1 MAKHQNI
8 ALFVPHQGCP
18 QDCVFCNQARITGQK
33 RENQL
38 NENQVRETIDSQ
50 LNTMSKDDHVEIA
63 YFGGS
68 FTGLPRSYQTMLLAV
83 AKEYIDQ
90 GKVHGIRLSTR
101 PDYIN
106 ESILRYLDSY
116 GVTTIELGTQSMI
129 QEVLDRTKRGH
140 TVEHT
145 KQAATLI
152 KEHPSFQ
159 LGLQLL
165 PGLPGDTLEY
175 SVYSAVEV
183 AKLKPDFVR
192 IYPTLVIKGT
202 ELEWDYA
209 LGRYQPMT
217 MDEAIERVAKMWLVF
232 MQANVPV
239 IRMGLQPSED
249 LREEGTVIA
258 GPFHPA
264 FRQLV
269 EGYLFEDLLQV
280 IKAEAVPE
288 IIRIHPADET
298 ALRGRKGSRWKGFIN
313 QLTQSVILELDRN
326 EPRQCVTVISAGR
339 KQTYHMSQLL
349 STS

>member
-33 RENQL
+33 REERLTEELVRQTIEEQL
-38 NENQVRETIDSQ
+38 ATISTNDYI
-50 LNTMSKDDHVEIA
+50 EIA

-68 FTGLPRSYQTMLLAV
+68 FTGLPRSYQTMLLSV

-90 GKVHGIRLSTR
+90 GRIQGIRLSTR

-106 ESILRYLDSY
+106 PAILEYLASY

-129 QEVLDRTKRGH
+129 QEVLDKTKRGH
-140 TVEHT
+140 TVEQT
-145 KQAATLI
+145 IKAAKLI
-152 KEHPSFQ
+152 TEHPAFK

-175 SVYSAVEV
+175 SLYSAHEV
-183 AKLKPDFVR
+183 VKLAPDFVR

-202 ELEWDYA
+202 ELEWDFA

-217 MDEAIERVAKMWLVF
+217 MEEAVERVAKMWVIF
-232 MQANVPV
+232 IKAGIPV

-269 EGYLFEDLLQV
+269 EGYLFEHLLEKVHQEYKQPQR
-280 IKAEAVPE
+280 IK
-288 IIRIHPADET
+288 IHPADET
-298 ALRGRKGSRWKGFIN
+298 AFRGKKGLRWKGFV
-313 QLTQSVILELDRN
+313 QKLSSPLLLELDREMTRGN
-326 EPRQCVTVISAGR
+326 LLVEGIEGQAI
-339 KQTYHMSQLL
+339 YHFAQLEA
-349 STS
+349 